1 MGISETLKNDWKG
14 WEDETEH
21 AFQRFQPFI
30 FHSKHWGKIHRLK
43 KPPVTGLRRPPKT
56 SSYEVFSPL
65 AMFDDVK
72 NPWRVAKTWDSF
84 FILMLQNF
92 SANQLE
98 VRGSISMISFRDF
111 WLQSQKLTEHL
122 QVSAETH
129 LTTPSFSGA
138 SC

>member
-1 MGISETLKNDWKG
+1 
-14 WEDETEH
+14 
-21 AFQRFQPFI
+21 
-30 FHSKHWGKIHRLK
+30 
-43 KPPVTGLRRPPKT
+43 
-56 SSYEVFSPL
+56 
-65 AMFDDVK
+65 MFDDVK
-72 NPWRVAKTWDSF
+72 NPGRVAKTWDSF

-129 LTTPSFSGA
+129 LTTPSFSG
-138 SC
+138 SNFIINYRYVRESKLSWGVFFFW